1 LVQNVNEK
9 GGWLAAGLAKSYPT
23 TMTVQSGRPGFPGRH
38 FQVAGHDLHLVH
50 LPQDR
55 LDAILRLIGEAKISI
70 QMFFYMFN
78 DDATGRAVCAALIAA
93 AERGVDVQLIIDSF
107 GSTQVRDRFFDDL
120 IAAGGAYHSFSTRKG
135 LGYLIRNHQKMLI
148 IDGAHAL
155 VGGFNITD
163 AYFGR
168 AGDNSWE
175 DLGIIV
181 SGPQAQKLSDYFED
195 MARASNNGKVR
206 YRNIRTIIQKWRPGI
221 GQIQWLLGGPTNR
234 ISPWALTFKRSL
246 ESCQR
251 FDIVSAYFS
260 PSQTILRRIA
270 KAAKRNKG
278 SRLVMAGKTDNSAT
292 IAAARLLYRYLLRR
306 KTRIFEFQPRPL
318 HMKLMVIDD
327 TVYIG
332 SANLDVRSMFINLE
346 IMVRIKDAALAFHL
360 RELVDSLVA
369 QSEEQTSLLLKRR
382 DSWWSRFKAAIA
394 YFLVNS
400 VDYTIG
406 RRIKFN
412 LIRNK

>member
-1 LVQNVNEK
+1 
-9 GGWLAAGLAKSYPT
+9 
-23 TMTVQSGRPGFPGRH
+23 MTVQSGRPDFPGAH
-38 FQVAGHDLHLVH
+38 FHVAGHDLHVVH

-55 LDAILRLIGEAKISI
+55 LGAVLALIARAKKSI
-70 QMFFYMFN
+70 QMFFYMFG
-78 DDATGRAVCAALIAA
+78 DDATGLEVRDALLAA
-93 AERGVDVQLIIDSF
+93 ANNGVHVQLIIDSF
-107 GSTQVRDRFFDDL
+107 GSGNVSDRFFDVL
-120 IAAGGAYHSFSTRKG
+120 VEAGGCYHCFSKAKG
-135 LGYLIRNHQKMLI
+135 LGYIIRNHQKILI
-148 IDGAHAL
+148 ADSAHAL

-163 AYFGR
+163 GYFGR

-181 SGPQAQKLSDYFED
+181 SGAQAQKLSDYFED
-195 MARASNNGKVR
+195 LARAYNNGKVR
-206 YRNIRTIIQKWRPGI
+206 YSSIRNIIRQWRPGI

-234 ISPWALTFKRSL
+234 ISPWAITFKRSL
-246 ESCQR
+246 EAGKR

-270 KAAKRNKG
+270 KAAKHNKG
-278 SRLVMAGKTDNSAT
+278 SRLVVAGKTDNNAT
-292 IAAARLLYRYLLRR
+292 IAAARLLYRYLMRR
-306 KTRIFEFQPRPL
+306 KTRIFEFQSRPL

-346 IMVRIKDAALAFHL
+346 IMVRIKDAGLALHL
-360 RELVDSLVA
+360 RKLIDEMIT
-369 QSEEQTSLLLKRR
+369 QSEEQTRILLKAR
-382 DSWWSRFKAAIA
+382 DSYWSRFKAALA

-406 RRIKFN
+406 RRITFG
-412 LIRNK
+412 LIRNR

>member
-1 LVQNVNEK
+1 
-9 GGWLAAGLAKSYPT
+9 
-23 TMTVQSGRPGFPGRH
+23 MTVQSGRPDFPGTH
-38 FQVAGHDLHLVH
+38 FHIAGHDLHVVH

-55 LDAILRLIGEAKISI
+55 LGAVLGLIARAEKSI
-70 QMFFYMFN
+70 QMFFYMFG
-78 DDATGRAVCAALIAA
+78 DDATGREVRDALVTAANN
-93 AERGVDVQLIIDSF
+93 GVHVQLIIDSF
-107 GSTQVRDRFFDDL
+107 GSGNVSDRFFDAL
-120 IAAGGAYHSFSTRKG
+120 VEAGGCYHCFSTRKG
-135 LGYLIRNHQKMLI
+135 LGYIIRNHQKILI
-148 IDGAHAL
+148 ADSAHAL

-163 AYFGR
+163 DYFGR

-195 MARASNNGKVR
+195 LARASNNGKVR
-206 YRNIRTIIQKWRPGI
+206 YSSIRNIIHQWRPGI
-221 GQIQWLLGGPTNR
+221 GQVQWLLGGPTNR
-234 ISPWALTFKRSL
+234 ISPWAITFKRSL
-246 ESCQR
+246 EAGKK

-270 KAAKRNKG
+270 KAAKHNKG
-278 SRLVMAGKTDNSAT
+278 SRLVVAGKTDNNAT
-292 IAAARLLYRYLLRR
+292 IAAARLLYRYLMRR
-306 KTRIFEFQPRPL
+306 KTRIFEFQSRPL

-346 IMVRIKDAALAFHL
+346 IMVRIKDAGLALHMRKL
-360 RELVDSLVA
+360 IDELVT
-369 QSEEQTSLLLKRR
+369 QSEEQTRILLKAR
-382 DSWWSRFKAAIA
+382 DSYWSRFKAALA

-406 RRIKFN
+406 RRITFG
-412 LIRNK
+412 LIRNR

>member
-1 LVQNVNEK
+1 
-9 GGWLAAGLAKSYPT
+9 
-23 TMTVQSGRPGFPGRH
+23 MTVQSGRPDFPGTH
-38 FQVAGHDLHLVH
+38 FPIAGHDVYVVH

-55 LDAILRLIGEAKISI
+55 LNAVLRLIACAKKSI
-70 QMFFYMFN
+70 QMFFYMFG
-78 DDATGRAVCAALIAA
+78 DDVTGREVRDALVAA
-93 AERGVDVQLIIDSF
+93 AKNGVHVQLIIDSF
-107 GSTQVRDRFFDDL
+107 GSGNISDRFFDAL
-120 IAAGGAYHSFSTRKG
+120 VEAGGAYHCFSTRKG
-135 LGYLIRNHQKMLI
+135 LGYIIRNHQKILI
-148 IDGAHAL
+148 VDGAHAL

-163 AYFGR
+163 EYFGR

-175 DLGIIV
+175 DLGMIV
-181 SGPQAQKLSDYFED
+181 SGPEAQKLSDYFED
-195 MARASNNGKVR
+195 LARASNNGKVR
-206 YRNIRTIIQKWRPGI
+206 YRSIRDIIHRWRPGI
-221 GQIQWLLGGPTNR
+221 GQVQWLLGGPTNR

-246 ESCQR
+246 EAGHR

-270 KAAKRNKG
+270 KTAKHNKG
-278 SRLVMAGKTDNSAT
+278 SRLVMAGKTDNNAT

-318 HMKLMVIDD
+318 HMKLLVIDD
-327 TVYIG
+327 TVYVG

-346 IMVRIKDAALAFHL
+346 IMLRIKDAGLSLHMRKL
-360 RELVDSLVA
+360 IDELVS
-369 QSEEQTSLLLKRR
+369 QSEEQTGILLKAR
-382 DSWWSRFKAAIA
+382 DSYWSRFKATLA

-406 RRIKFN
+406 RRITFG

>member
-1 LVQNVNEK
+1 
-9 GGWLAAGLAKSYPT
+9 
-23 TMTVQSGRPGFPGRH
+23 MTVQSGRPDFPGTH
-38 FQVAGHDLHLVH
+38 FHIAGHDLHVVH

-55 LDAILRLIGEAKISI
+55 LDAVLGLIARAKKSI
-70 QMFFYMFN
+70 QMFFYMFG
-78 DDATGRAVCAALIAA
+78 DDATGREVRDALVTAANN
-93 AERGVDVQLIIDSF
+93 GVHVQLIIDSF
-107 GSTQVRDRFFDDL
+107 GSGNVSDRFFDAL
-120 IAAGGAYHSFSTRKG
+120 VEAGGCYHCFSTRKG
-135 LGYLIRNHQKMLI
+135 LGYIIRNHQKILI
-148 IDGAHAL
+148 ADRAHAL

-163 AYFGR
+163 DYFGR

-195 MARASNNGKVR
+195 LARASNNGKVR
-206 YRNIRTIIQKWRPGI
+206 YSSIRNIIHQWRPGI
-221 GQIQWLLGGPTNR
+221 GQVQWLLGGPTNR
-234 ISPWALTFKRSL
+234 ISPWAITFKRSL
-246 ESCQR
+246 EAGKK

-270 KAAKRNKG
+270 KAAKHNKG
-278 SRLVMAGKTDNSAT
+278 SRLVVAGKTDNNAT
-292 IAAARLLYRYLLRR
+292 IAAARLLYRYLMRR
-306 KTRIFEFQPRPL
+306 KTRIFEFQSRPL

-346 IMVRIKDAALAFHL
+346 IMVRIKDAGLALHMRKL
-360 RELVDSLVA
+360 IDELVT
-369 QSEEQTSLLLKRR
+369 QSEEQTRILLKAR
-382 DSWWSRFKAAIA
+382 DSYWSRFKAALA

-406 RRIKFN
+406 RRITFG
-412 LIRNK
+412 LIRNR